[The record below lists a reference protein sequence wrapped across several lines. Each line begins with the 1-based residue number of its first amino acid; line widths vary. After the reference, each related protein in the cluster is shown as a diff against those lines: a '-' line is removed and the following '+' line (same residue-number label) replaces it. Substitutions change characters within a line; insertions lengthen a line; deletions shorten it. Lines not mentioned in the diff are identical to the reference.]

1 MVKTNYYIKI
11 SEKFLMSDKV
21 KYLMSLSPLYV
32 LLYQNLALTAR
43 NTNGRLEK
51 KLGELTLSITPEMIY
66 QDTFSFFASQGKEYN
81 VKFIEKGL
89 DLFLKLDILGKKD
102 EIYFFN
108 NYEKLVGK
116 STFESERKR
125 AWREKNNGEIGTNVG
140 TNAGTKNG
148 TMSQKDMGQNVAK
161 CPTYINSLD
170 TKSLKSKD
178 YSKEKTIK
186 IMRKNNLRDLSQND
200 YFEKFWKDYPKK
212 RDKANAKKAFVKLN
226 VNEALFDK
234 IINALKIDIKSD
246 QWFEENGKFIPYPST
261 WLHSKRWEDDEIVE
275 SSKDKIEIAKELTD
289 DEYQEIIKQLKELK

>member
-125 AWREKNNGEIGTNVG
+125 AWREKNNGEIGT
-140 TNAGTKNG
+140 
-148 TMSQKDMGQNVAK
+148 MSQKDMGQNVSK

-186 IMRKNNLRDLSQND
+186 IMRKNNLRDLPQND

-212 RDKANAKKAFVKLN
+212 RDKANAKKAFDKLN
-226 VNEALFDK
+226 VDEALFDK